1 MLIYLMYFRNRSLKK
16 YAQCIERKAC
26 FLVVWMFSGRSPFP
40 GCLAVWLF
48 GCLDV
53 WMFGCLDVFR
63 AKPVSSD
70 ASPFQA
76 GEARSSRVKPVPSL
90 SVAKGLKPLMAL
102 KKLNQNLSNAR
113 IKYKNKK
120 VF

>member
-40 GCLAVWLF
+40 
-48 GCLDV
+48 
-53 WMFGCLDVFR
+53 GCLDVFR

-113 IKYKNKK
+113 IKYKHKQVFKK
-120 VF
+120 